1 MSSYNFNYYGWRELL
16 VCCLVC
22 GDKIC
27 NRGYWCEVCACSDCR
42 WYEYIPEV
50 KRGCCFYPLRVKNPQ
65 FDAILEELGL
75 TKKDEGSKD
84 RNKRKR

>member
-27 NRGYWCEVCACSDCR
+27 NRGYWCEVLLKQNDSMDK
-42 WYEYIPEV
+42 Y
-50 KRGCCFYPLRVKNPQ
+50 
-65 FDAILEELGL
+65 
-75 TKKDEGSKD
+75 
-84 RNKRKR
+84 RKIW